1 MRQGYLILH
10 EKRSSPHVYY
20 FSLEDGFLR
29 YYMSAQCQRAVGE
42 VRLSGC
48 KLAVKTHKRHDLVP
62 NSFYLEAR
70 KVFVKDRTYTLGAP
84 VRVELSAHSADER
97 QEWGKALFS
106 WQRYY
111 WRDPRAPSATDPTV
125 PDDDAVK
132 QQLEQV
138 VDRFFAV
145 KSGPTLASGLALA
158 AAKQPLGFLRRNASS
173 LRRSLSISLSA
184 SSTASTSSSSASDQT
199 PTKPEHDEPA
209 AYCAADKVP
218 LSKVGHEETRGY
230 AHAVNNQEE
239 HVC

>member
-10 EKRSSPHVYY
+10 EKRGRPCVYY

-29 YYMSAQCQRAVGE
+29 YYMSAQCQRVVGE

-48 KLAVKTHKRHDLVP
+48 KLAVKAQKRHDLVP

-111 WRDPRAPSATDPTV
+111 WRDPRAPSSSDPSV
-125 PDDDAVK
+125 PDDAAVK

-138 VDRFFAV
+138 LDRFFAS
-145 KSGPTLASGLALA
+145 KTEPALTAGLALSV
-158 AAKQPLGFLRRNASS
+158 AKQPLGFLRRNASS

-184 SSTASTSSSSASDQT
+184 SSTASTSSSTVSDQT
-199 PTKPEHDEPA
+199 PSKPEHDEPA
-209 AYCAADKVP
+209 AYCPADKAP
-218 LSKVGHEETRGY
+218 HNKVGTKDSRGF
-230 AHAVNNQEE
+230 ALAVNNQEE
-239 HVC
+239 HAY